1 MEQINRLNDYYK
13 RTFGSKVYK
22 LSLNGGMTCPNRDGT
37 IDNRG
42 CVFCSRGGSGDFAT
56 DPSLSITA
64 QIDKAREKVSRKIK
78 YGKYISYFQAF
89 TNTYASPDYLRRIY
103 FEAIAPED
111 IVGLSIGTRP
121 DCFNDEKYSLL
132 SEINKIKPVYVELGL
147 QTIHQKTADFIR
159 RGYDLSVFEKA
170 VASLLAI
177 NVNIVV
183 HVIIGLPDEGLK
195 EILETINYI
204 NSLSVNGIKLQLLHI
219 LRDTDLAEYY
229 LDKSNN
235 FHLLSLEEYAYILG
249 ECVNHLRPDIVVH
262 RLTGDGP
269 KKDLIAPLWS
279 ADKKRVLNYINKY
292 FKDNNIVQGRKY
304 SNGS

>member
-1 MEQINRLNDYYK
+1 MNKAIVIGRLVEDPKIGQSSNQETKIAWIKIAVPRKKRKGQEQ
-13 RTFGSKVYK
+13 
-22 LSLNGGMTCPNRDGT
+22 
-37 IDNRG
+37 
-42 CVFCSRGGSGDFAT
+42 
-56 DPSLSITA
+56 
-64 QIDKAREKVSRKIK
+64 
-78 YGKYISYFQAF
+78 
-89 TNTYASPDYLRRIY
+89 
-103 FEAIAPED
+103 
-111 IVGLSIGTRP
+111 
-121 DCFNDEKYSLL
+121 
-132 SEINKIKPVYVELGL
+132 
-147 QTIHQKTADFIR
+147 TADFIR

>member
-1 MEQINRLNDYYK
+1 MGTYNQNINENMNELDILRL
-13 RTFGSKVYK
+13 F
-22 LSLNGGMTCPNRDGT
+22 
-37 IDNRG
+37 
-42 CVFCSRGGSGDFAT
+42 
-56 DPSLSITA
+56 SLSEEFKLIPKDVIQKFTSDELELLINGRPY
-64 QIDKAREKVSRKIK
+64 IDVEEWRM
-78 YGKYISYFQAF
+78 F
-89 TNTYASPDYLRRIY
+89 TDYKEPY
-103 FEAIAPED
+103 
-111 IVGLSIGTRP
+111 
-121 DCFNDEKYSLL
+121 N
-132 SEINKIKPVYVELGL
+132 NKGECNNCG
-147 QTIHQKTADFIR
+147 
-159 RGYDLSVFEKA
+159 
-170 VASLLAI
+170 
-177 NVNIVV
+177 
-183 HVIIGLPDEGLK
+183 
-195 EILETINYI
+195 ETINYI
-204 NSLSVNGIKLQLLHI
+204 NSLPVNVIKLQLLHI

>member
-42 CVFCSRGGSGDFAT
+42 CLFCSRGGSGDFAT

-64 QIDKAREKVSRKIK
+64 QIDKAREKVSRKIRD
-78 YGKYISYFQAF
+78 GKYISYFQAF
-89 TNTYASPDYLRRIY
+89 TNTYASLDYLRRIY

-204 NSLSVNGIKLQLLHI
+204 NSLPVNGIKLQLLHI